1 MFLKNI
7 KSFLSEGESNEIQNI
22 SITLDPVN
30 TIVTD
35 SLKRDKMI
43 IRELKS
49 GDAPQI
55 TVLLNQLGYTN
66 TDEFIEEKI
75 ATLLKDPNEITLV
88 ANEDDQVIAFI
99 SIHFIPQIALK
110 GDFARISY
118 FCVDKNHRSS
128 GVGKLLEEYCEK
140 VSITRNCDRIEVH
153 CHSRREKAHAFYYR
167 QGYVESPTY
176 LIKLLK

>member
-1 MFLKNI
+1 MFFKNI
-7 KSFLSEGESNEIQNI
+7 KAFLSKGDSNEIQNI
-22 SITLDPVN
+22 SITLLPVN

-43 IRELKS
+43 IKELKS

-75 ATLLKDPNEITLV
+75 ATLLEDPNEITLV
-88 ANEDDQVIAFI
+88 ADENDQIIAFI

-140 VSITRNCDRIEVH
+140 ASITRNCDRIEVH

-167 QGYVESPTY
+167 QEYVESAKY

>member
-1 MFLKNI
+1 MFFKNI
-7 KSFLSEGESNEIQNI
+7 KAFLSEGDSNEIQNI

-75 ATLLKDPNEITLV
+75 ATLLEDPNEITLV
-88 ANEDDQVIAFI
+88 ADENDQIIAFI

-110 GDFARISY
+110 
-118 FCVDKNHRSS
+118 
-128 GVGKLLEEYCEK
+128 
-140 VSITRNCDRIEVH
+140 
-153 CHSRREKAHAFYYR
+153 
-167 QGYVESPTY
+167 
-176 LIKLLK
+176 